1 MFEVGSLEFHIWT
14 QNQENSYFFQVVD
27 MLKLTVSPSY
37 PGYETW
43 VHHFEVETERQS
55 GMSPS
60 LIFLVEKSDSLH

>member
-1 MFEVGSLEFHIWT
+1 
-14 QNQENSYFFQVVD
+14 

-43 VHHFEVETERQS
+43 VHHFEVEMERQS

-60 LIFLVEKSDSLH
+60 LIFLVEKSPSLDKVMIIIFWDCEGMIFVDVMPRR